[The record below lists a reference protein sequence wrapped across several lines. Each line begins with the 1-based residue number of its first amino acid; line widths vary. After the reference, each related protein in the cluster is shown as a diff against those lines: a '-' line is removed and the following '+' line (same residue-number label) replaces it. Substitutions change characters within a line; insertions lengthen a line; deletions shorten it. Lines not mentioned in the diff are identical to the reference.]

1 MKLRNRSMTLALAGS
16 LMAVPL
22 AWSTAAQAEEPT
34 EVRFS
39 VPAWPGVTVKSA
51 LAETLLETLGYEVA
65 QEELGS
71 TITYEAL
78 TQDEVD
84 VFLAAWLP
92 AQQAMFDATMD
103 KGVLVDLGNNVEGAR
118 LGFAVPTYVY
128 EAGVTTAEDLD
139 KEEFADKLDRTI
151 YSIEVGSGMS
161 DTLNGAVENDTY
173 GLADWDLSETSTP
186 GMLSAVDAAINR
198 EEWIVFA
205 GWTPH
210 WMNIE
215 YDVKYLDDTQDMW
228 GPGGGRSDVRTL
240 VSTAFSESNPNA
252 TRLLDQLS
260 FSADDQSAMIRGFSY
275 EEKGSLLL
283 EGHLVALGTETED
296 DLVAS
301 GLAELDHQ
309 ATAGPGLAPR
319 QPRKGQGLPR
329 RRDHP

>member
-1 MKLRNRSMTLALAGS
+1 MTLPLRPLTLALAGT
-16 LMAVPL
+16 LLAVPL
-22 AWSTAAQAEEPT
+22 AWSTAAQAAEPAQ
-34 EVRFS
+34 VRFS
-39 VPAWPGVTVKSA
+39 VPAWPGVTVKTS
-51 LAETLLETLGYEVA
+51 LASTLLETLGYEP
-65 QEELGS
+65 QQQELGS

-78 TQDEVD
+78 QQNELD
-84 VFLAAWLP
+84 VFMAAWLP
-92 AQQAMFDATMD
+92 AQQGMYDTSFEGNDV
-103 KGVLVDLGNNVEGAR
+103 KLVDLGNNVDGAR

-139 KEEFADKLDRTI
+139 KEEFAEKLDRTI

-161 DTLNGAVENDTY
+161 DTLNEGVENDTY
-173 GLADWDLSETSTP
+173 GLADWNLSETSTP

-240 VSTAFSESNPNA
+240 VTTAFAESNPNA
-252 TRLLDQLS
+252 TKLIDQLE

-275 EEKGSLLL
+275 EEREPEAVAVDWMRENPAKVKAFLDGVTTREGEPAWPVVQQAL
-283 EGHLVALGTETED
+283 EIPDA
-296 DLVAS
+296 
-301 GLAELDHQ
+301 
-309 ATAGPGLAPR
+309 
-319 QPRKGQGLPR
+319 
-329 RRDHP
+329 